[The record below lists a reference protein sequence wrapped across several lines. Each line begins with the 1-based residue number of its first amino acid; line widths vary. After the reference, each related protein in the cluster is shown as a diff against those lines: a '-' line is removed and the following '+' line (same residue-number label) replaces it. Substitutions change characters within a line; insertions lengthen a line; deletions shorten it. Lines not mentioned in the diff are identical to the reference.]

1 MQVDHICLFR
11 IVVKKQLKGMLESV
25 VGLDH
30 SGSFT
35 DTQQRE
41 GGREGGCLLLR
52 FLLKDGWMLR
62 RIKCIVREARLAE
75 PCASHGLERI
85 FSYNIHHLCFVM

>member
-41 GGREGGCLLLR
+41 GGREGGRLLITEISP
-52 FLLKDGWMLR
+52 KGWLD
-62 RIKCIVREARLAE
+62 AE
-75 PCASHGLERI
+75 ENQMHST
-85 FSYNIHHLCFVM
+85 